1 MATDDGFAPPRAT
14 ASSPWPKFFFDKLD
28 PWSPRAAIK
37 GYKTTDR
44 QGDTYATIGS
54 GLSWVKTGSVG
65 LVKGPGNHMGNLYA
79 CSLWKLLNP
88 STGAV
93 GAADTGLYLRISTYP
108 DSGVQKSDQ
117 KFRSY
122 NAVKDNNYPVIS
134 LSTYY
139 KLKTQRDTPL
149 QSSGATSGTTSG
161 STNGRNFNADTLAR
175 DTSGNYANPA
185 DAYYAY
191 LNSQTGTGNGGG
203 GGGGNKDTKDTK
215 DTDTSTASALES
227 SVRLVVRMPIGYAG
241 VPTSTASKPGFVQ
254 TWLNPNGQSY
264 TDEFLFRYIPQ
275 NVKYDGLASEWVE
288 IPRAENI
295 PFVDWARWPLMKV
308 SMSFIIAA
316 DRVEGS
322 GQSVPDGMSIPVTS
336 QIQKLRQMAQRKV
349 PITFINM
356 DELLTIQLR
365 RGKDLGR
372 GLEFVINDM
381 SVTATRRSTDSLT
394 GSPSTPSEIS
404 VAQIEMTFTEVPVE
418 RVSVVY
424 LAPIGAPPLPVPK
437 TPPGGGGPIEYERL
451 SKVATGGPNRTTA
464 VYTDPAAV

>member
-1 MATDDGFAPPRAT
+1 MATEDGFTGTSRTTP
-14 ASSPWPKFFFDKLD
+14 SSPWPKFFFDRLD
-28 PWSPRAAIK
+28 PWSPRSAIK
-37 GYKTTDR
+37 GKKTTDR
-44 QGDTYATIGS
+44 QGDTVSTIGDA
-54 GLSWVKTGSVG
+54 LSWVKTGSVG

-79 CSLWKLLNP
+79 CSLWKLLDPNY
-88 STGAV
+88 GGIGQV
-93 GAADTGLYLRISTYP
+93 DTGLYLRISTYP

-122 NAVKDNNYPVIS
+122 NAVKDNSYPVIS

-139 KLKTQRDTPL
+139 KLKTQRDTLL
-149 QSSGATSGTTSG
+149 QSSGATSDTG
-161 STNGRNFNADTLAR
+161 GRNFNADTLAR
-175 DTSGNYANPA
+175 NTSGNYANPEA
-185 DAYYAY
+185 AYYAY
-191 LNSQTGTGNGGG
+191 LNSQTGTETGTGNGGG
-203 GGGGNKDTKDTK
+203 GGGSGGNKDTN
-215 DTDTSTASALES
+215 DTDTSTAYALDS

-241 VPTSTASKPGFVQ
+241 VPTSTATKPGFVQ
-254 TWLNPNGQSY
+254 TWLNPNGKSY

-288 IPRAENI
+288 IPRAENV

-316 DRVEGS
+316 DRVESG
-322 GQSVPDGMSIPVTS
+322 GQSVPDGMNIPVTS

-418 RVSVVY
+418 RVSLVY
-424 LAPIGAPPLPVPK
+424 LPPIGAPPLPVPK
-437 TPPGGGGPIEYERL
+437 TPKGGVPIEYERL
-451 SKVATGGPNRTTA
+451 SKIATGGPDRNTT
-464 VYTDPAAV
+464 VYTDDAAT